1 MRLCDLGGAELQ
13 RCDSAQIKFVIP
25 NRAGSP
31 VRNLLFVYDGR
42 MIMTTVAAPPI
53 THLPNYINGQW
64 TSSHT
69 HEWRDVTNPAT
80 GEILAQVPLADANE
94 VNEAV
99 EAAAAA
105 FPEWRRTPPEDR
117 IQPLFK
123 LKMLLEDHIDDIARI
138 ITQENG
144 KTFTEAK
151 AEMRRAIE
159 NVEVAC
165 GIPMMMQGYNLEDVA
180 RGIDEMMIRQPLGV
194 VAAIVP
200 FNFPGMITFWYL
212 PYAIATG
219 NTFILKPSE
228 RVPLTMRYIYEF
240 LEKTGLPKGVVNLV
254 NGGKAAVDALL
265 DHPKIR
271 AISFV
276 GSTPVA
282 KYVYSRAAATGKRA
296 QCQGGAKNHV
306 VVLPDADM
314 PMATQIIAD
323 SAFGCA
329 GQRCLAVSVAVTI
342 GEAQKIFRD
351 SIADAAS
358 KLKVGNGLDEGV
370 QMGPVITPQSK
381 ERVES
386 LIAVGEKQGAKILL
400 DGRNAKIPHGESGN
414 FVNPTI
420 LDDVPAT
427 SDLADTEIFG
437 PVLSLV
443 HADNMDEALAFLERS
458 AYGNQASLFTSSG
471 SAARR
476 FRYEAPAGN
485 IGINIGVAAPMA
497 YFPFSGWKNSFF
509 GDLHGQGRDSIE
521 FYTDKKV
528 VVERWAKEHSR
539 KF

>member
-1 MRLCDLGGAELQ
+1 M
-13 RCDSAQIKFVIP
+13 S
-25 NRAGSP
+25 
-31 VRNLLFVYDGR
+31 
-42 MIMTTVAAPPI
+42 VAAPPI
-53 THLPNYINGQW
+53 TKLTNFINGQW
-64 TSSHT
+64 PDSPAT
-69 HEWRDVTNPAT
+69 EWRDVVNPAT
-80 GEILAQVPLADANE
+80 GEILASVPLADAAE
-94 VNEAV
+94 VNAAV

-105 FPEWRRTPPEDR
+105 FPAWRRTPPEDR

-123 LKMLLEDHIDDIARI
+123 LKMLLEEHIDDIARI
-138 ITQENG
+138 ITTENG

-194 VAAIVP
+194 TAAIVP
-200 FNFPGMITFWYL
+200 FNFPGMIAFWYL

-228 RVPLTMRYIYEF
+228 RVPLTMRYIYEL
-240 LEKTGLPKGVVNLV
+240 LEKTGLPKGVVSLV
-254 NGGKAAVDALL
+254 NGGKAVVDALI
-265 DHPKIR
+265 DHPKVR

-282 KYVYSRAAATGKRA
+282 RYIYARSGEQGKRC

-314 PMATQIIAD
+314 PMATQIISD

-329 GQRCLAVSVAVTI
+329 GQRCLAVSTAITI
-342 GEAQKIFRD
+342 GEAQKTFRD
-351 SIADAAS
+351 SIAEAAS
-358 KLKVGNGLDEGV
+358 KLKVGNGLEDGV
-370 QMGPVITPQSK
+370 QMGPVITQQSK

-386 LIAVGEKQGAKILL
+386 LIGLGEKQGAKVLL
-400 DGRNAKIPHGESGN
+400 DGRSSKIPKYESGN

-437 PVLSLV
+437 PGAQPRSRRQ
-443 HADNMDEALAFLERS
+443 HGRS
-458 AYGNQASLFTSSG
+458 AGLPRTQRLRQPGVAIHVERIGRAPLPLRS
-471 SAARR
+471 ARR
-476 FRYEAPAGN
+476 QYRHQHRSRRAHGLLPVQRMEEQLLRRPPRPGPRL
-485 IGINIGVAAPMA
+485 GRV
-497 YFPFSGWKNSFF
+497 
-509 GDLHGQGRDSIE
+509 LHRQESCRRALGQGAQPEILGIESLRD
-521 FYTDKKV
+521 
-528 VVERWAKEHSR
+528 
-539 KF
+539 